1 MGERDKVQ
9 ALALIPIKASTDSR
23 LELVKRR
30 FAIKTSSEFGLI
42 ICTQNSNSLTEIML
56 IIFGKVIMLVWVLR
70 EDDRYIFGQIPMKK
84 KYWET
89 EKVER
94 AFRLESRPYACLP
107 EGDWVESIS
116 DGRTSLRKFSPVR
129 RGIFESKLPIRG
141 LQYLA

>member
-1 MGERDKVQ
+1 
-9 ALALIPIKASTDSR
+9 
-23 LELVKRR
+23 
-30 FAIKTSSEFGLI
+30 
-42 ICTQNSNSLTEIML
+42 ML